1 MANLFTNLAKW
12 TKLAK
17 PKRKKSRK
25 KRLTKRQNEKRENIK
40 WTLMFVLTVGT
51 ISLYLVA
58 FVEIDKTQASIDFNR
73 QTLAQLD
80 EDLTLKI
87 NSVEK
92 MKRADVISKKAKKIG
107 LIVSKPETLIVKIT
121 ND

>member
-1 MANLFTNLAKW
+1 LA
-12 TKLAK
+12 
-17 PKRKKSRK
+17 RK
-25 KRLTKRQNEKRENIK
+25 KRLTKAQIQKRENIK

-51 ISLYLVA
+51 ISLYLAA
-58 FVEIDKTQASIDFNR
+58 FIEIDKTQASIDFNQ
-73 QTLAQLD
+73 QTLAQLNK
-80 EDLTLKI
+80 DLTLKI

-107 LIVSKPETLIVKIT
+107 LIASKPETLIVKIS

>member
-12 TKLAK
+12 TRLTK

-51 ISLYLVA
+51 ISLYLAA
-58 FVEIDKTQASIDFNR
+58 FIEIDKTQASIDFNR
-73 QTLAQLD
+73 QTLVQLD

-107 LIVSKPETLIVKIT
+107 LIASKPETLIVKIT

>member
-12 TKLAK
+12 TRLTK

-51 ISLYLVA
+51 ISLYLAA
-58 FVEIDKTQASIDFNR
+58 FIEIDKTQASIDFNR

-80 EDLTLKI
+80 EDLTLII

-107 LIVSKPETLIVKIT
+107 LIASKPETLIVKIT

>member
-1 MANLFTNLAKW
+1 
-12 TKLAK
+12 
-17 PKRKKSRK
+17 
-25 KRLTKRQNEKRENIK
+25 
-40 WTLMFVLTVGT
+40 MFVLTVGT
-51 ISLYLVA
+51 IFLYLA
-58 FVEIDKTQASIDFNR
+58 TFIEIDKTQASIDFNR

>member
-1 MANLFTNLAKW
+1 LT
-12 TKLAK
+12 
-17 PKRKKSRK
+17 RK
-25 KRLTKRQNEKRENIK
+25 KRLTKVQIQKRENIK

-51 ISLYLVA
+51 ISLYLAA
-58 FVEIDKTQASIDFNR
+58 FIEIDKTQTSIDFNQ
-73 QTLAQLD
+73 QTLSQLN
-80 EDLTLKI
+80 ENLTLKI

-107 LIVSKPETLIVKIT
+107 LIASKPETLIVKIS